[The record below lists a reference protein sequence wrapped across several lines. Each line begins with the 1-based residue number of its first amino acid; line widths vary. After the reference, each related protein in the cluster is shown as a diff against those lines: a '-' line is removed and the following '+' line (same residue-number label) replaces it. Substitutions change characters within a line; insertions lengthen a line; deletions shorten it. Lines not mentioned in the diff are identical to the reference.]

1 MAPSI
6 LSARTPY
13 LLIGVLAILAS
24 SGCANRF
31 QERQL
36 LPPTDPQAQACLAS
50 CELSKTQCEG
60 RQRARETE
68 CQAQY
73 AQRTA
78 DLDACLATPGS
89 LCLRPDSC
97 LGADMSICAIEYEEC
112 VVGCGGTV
120 ETHFSLTGTPST

>member
-1 MAPSI
+1 MALSI
-6 LSARTPY
+6 LSARAPH

-24 SGCANRF
+24 TGCANRL

-50 CELSKTQCEG
+50 CELSRTQCDG

-68 CQAQY
+68 CRTQY
-73 AQRTA
+73 ERLTA
-78 DLDACLATPGS
+78 DLDACLATPGA

-97 LGADMSICAIEYEEC
+97 VGADMSICTIQYEEC

-120 ETHFSLTGTPST
+120 ETRFSITGAPST